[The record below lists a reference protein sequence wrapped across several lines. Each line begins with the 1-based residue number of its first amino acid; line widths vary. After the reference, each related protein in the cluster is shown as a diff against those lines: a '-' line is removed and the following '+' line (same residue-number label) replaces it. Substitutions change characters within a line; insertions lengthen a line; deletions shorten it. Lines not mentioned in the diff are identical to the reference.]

1 MSIILVAED
10 SLVIRAVVRSQLEE
24 EGYEVVE
31 AGDGEE
37 ALQLS
42 DECQP
47 DAILLDI
54 EMPGIDGYEVLDRL
68 KASPELCDIPVVF
81 LTGRTGLADMVTGL
95 RAGAHDYLR
104 KPFEEAELI
113 ARIGA
118 AVRVKN
124 LQDQLRHRNEQL
136 DRISRTDALTGV
148 NNRRHLEELLRT
160 FADSV
165 RRADHDLAVLLLDLD
180 HFKHVNDTAGHAAGD
195 AVLREFAKRLRA
207 VLRPE
212 DIPGRWGGEEFLVL
226 LPRTDMPTA
235 LAVAEDVRR
244 AVAERSVEFE
254 ESDIRVT
261 VSIGCAVGLSDDP
274 EAILSRA
281 DMAYRAKA
289 GGRNRVIAA
298 ADLVAPSDVDSGIAP
313 EEKGSRQAPQAN
325 AAGPA
330 VRPGAAETEHPSEG
344 VAVEAMDGIRAI
356 PDVQRVGPLAEG

>member
-1 MSIILVAED
+1 VSIILVAED
-10 SLVIRAVVRSQLEE
+10 SLVIRAVVRFQLEE

-42 DECQP
+42 DDCQP

-54 EMPGIDGYEVLDRL
+54 EMPGIDGYEVLGRL
-68 KASPELCDIPVVF
+68 KASQELCDIPVVF
-81 LTGRTGLADMVTGL
+81 LTGRTGLADMVAGL

-180 HFKHVNDTAGHAAGD
+180 HFKQVNDTAGHAAGD
-195 AVLREFAKRLRA
+195 AVLREFARRLRA
-207 VLRPE
+207 ALRAE

-244 AVAERSVEFE
+244 AVAERPVDFE
-254 ESDIRVT
+254 DSHIRVT

-281 DMAYRAKA
+281 DMALYRAKA
-289 GGRNRVIAA
+289 SGRNRVLAA
-298 ADLVAPSDVDSGIAP
+298 ADLVEPAATEGWGAP
-313 EEKGSRQAPQAN
+313 EAKESLEIPQSF
-325 AAGPA
+325 A
-330 VRPGAAETEHPSEG
+330 VEQDGRPGAAEIEHRAEAG
-344 VAVEAMDGIRAI
+344 VVQAMPG
-356 PDVQRVGPLAEG
+356 VQRVGPLAEG